1 MVMDLAGDMDETKKN
16 RERRERKLDLE
27 VLLLIQFFFG
37 G

>member
-27 VLLLIQFFFG
+27 VLLLIQFFLG